1 MNIQVE
7 FKFGSVPMNL
17 DRITC
22 TPLEQIQLIFGVWMC
37 NRNIQVEW
45 SLVSLFDSLMYAS

>member
-7 FKFGSVPMNL
+7 FKFGSVPMIL

-37 NRNIQVEW
+37 QVDR
-45 SLVSLFDSLMYAS
+45 SLVSLFNRVMPLEC

>member
-7 FKFGSVPMNL
+7 FKFGSVPMIL

-37 NRNIQVEW
+37 Q
-45 SLVSLFDSLMYAS
+45 VSLFNRVIPLEG

>member
-7 FKFGSVPMNL
+7 FKFGSGPIIL

-22 TPLEQIQLIFGVWMC
+22 FAQIQLIFGVWMC